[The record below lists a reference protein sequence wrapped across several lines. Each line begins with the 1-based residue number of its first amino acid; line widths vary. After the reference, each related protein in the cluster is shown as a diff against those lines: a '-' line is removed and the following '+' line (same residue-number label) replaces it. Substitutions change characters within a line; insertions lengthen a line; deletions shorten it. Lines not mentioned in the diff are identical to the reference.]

1 MHWKLIGQIST
12 LQKSKYNLIYYLKL
26 LWKKWFKKKKE
37 EEVRRRVE
45 EKMTH
50 QEIQRN
56 SIETEK
62 KSSLDFWN
70 AIMKTHFSEY

>member
-1 MHWKLIGQIST
+1 
-12 LQKSKYNLIYYLKL
+12 LKL

-62 KSSLDFWN
+62 KSSLDF
-70 AIMKTHFSEY
+70 

>member
-1 MHWKLIGQIST
+1 MELDRSSPMHWKLIGQIST

-62 KSSLDFWN
+62 NPLWTFE
-70 AIMKTHFSEY
+70 ML